1 MFDWINMQQNIT
13 VFYLIQRPK
22 LFWFGV
28 SQPLEKTHW
37 KYDPKDF
44 WPFRRL
50 FILMRRQDLKKILTT
65 TTTTLETCDIWDTDY
80 NFYKWEP
87 EFVTIFVTWQSRV
100 TLDSIRNSC
109 DVYNHS
115 HPHFLHQIATYNL
128 LKWITSSGVW
138 VIRISGQIRV
148 LPKYLIRILLAP
160 CLNFLQFYAKLIF
173 RP

>member
-50 FILMRRQDLKKILTT
+50 FILMRRQDLTIKKILTT

-109 DVYNHS
+109 DVLKRKHMQYQKFANS
-115 HPHFLHQIATYNL
+115 HMHNILQIVHKKHTLFTITILHCSVCKNFFFFTISFFAQ
-128 LKWITSSGVW
+128 KMVW
-138 VIRISGQIRV
+138 NCVG
-148 LPKYLIRILLAP
+148 
-160 CLNFLQFYAKLIF
+160 
-173 RP
+173 